1 MQIKLYEQRKSR
13 ATGLVDRLSS
23 KCAEL
28 RRQIDEMRKDS
39 LSQHERFGTVRSSWE
54 PEVALFKLTAS
65 ASDNRTWHRVVP
77 VTHTQAASVSRPFAG
92 SSA

>member
-1 MQIKLYEQRKSR
+1 MHTLYTYGAEVQSHCGCAVANILQIKLYEQRKSR

-39 LSQHERFGTVRSSWE
+39 ISQHERFGTVRS
-54 PEVALFKLTAS
+54 
-65 ASDNRTWHRVVP
+65 
-77 VTHTQAASVSRPFAG
+77 AG
-92 SSA
+92 SLKSPCSS